1 MLALELVSTDHVCP
15 RWRLGDT
22 LALNCSSPGSSP
34 PAKLRYYINNMMDDG
49 SHTVMS
55 RLALVSTG

>member
-1 MLALELVSTDHVCP
+1 ML

-55 RLALVSTG
+55 RLALAIALVSNRVSTIQLY